1 MYISTSVKDGRV
13 YATASKSV
21 RKGAKVG
28 KSDSKYLGRVIDR
41 EKGIYKN
48 KERGLFMYDEKTD
61 TFSPVPADYQE
72 PKLKRKKKYPD
83 RPEHIVSFGDVYLLL
98 QFLVQSGFM
107 YAIDAIEYKNNDTL
121 WSLLL
126 YYILCPL
133 SNRHAQDWWSLT
145 YAKYLFPKAQ
155 LASQRISEALA
166 DIGSEDAKRKFFRE
180 YFHFLEKRK
189 DDPQAMDE
197 EANGGILIDSTG
209 LPNAIRFPLTAV
221 NNHNGKISEE
231 IRLIYVIQQST
242 GLPIFFRYV
251 AGNVI
256 DASTITRTIAELKAN
271 GINTKF
277 AILDAG
283 YYNGKNADALMD
295 AGVSF
300 ISRMDSN
307 YKVYRRLIKNNLSS
321 LDAKENLVRYN
332 NRLLYIKCFPCHIGV
347 KEDRHAYAYLCRDL
361 TMKHEL
367 EKKLIERA
375 EDQDLPT
382 DEIFDTM
389 QTQGVFVLISSRKIA
404 RNKILPLYYT
414 RDRVEKIFELCK
426 KDCKILPINVET
438 EASFRGH
445 LLLTFMATSILK
457 MLSDKLEGTSLT
469 TESAFM
475 NLHEQHAIIYDDVIV
490 TTEPTKK
497 MNEAYRALRIECPE
511 TLTNEFKESKAM

>member
-1 MYISTSVKDGRV
+1 MYISTSVKDGRI

-21 RKGAKVG
+21 RKGGKVG

-41 EKGIYKN
+41 ERGIYKS

-61 TFSPVPADYQE
+61 TFSTVPADYQE
-72 PKLKRKKKYPD
+72 PKIQRKKKHPD
-83 RPEHIVSFGDVYLLL
+83 RPEHIVSFGDTYLLL
-98 QFLVQSGFM
+98 HFLIQSGYMF
-107 YAIDAIEYKNNDTL
+107 AIDAIGYKNKDTL
-121 WSLLL
+121 RALLF
-126 YYILCPL
+126 YYLLCPL
-133 SNRHAQDWWSLT
+133 SNRHAHDWWELT
-145 YAKYLFPKAQ
+145 YAKYIFPKAQ

-166 DIGSEDAKRKFFRE
+166 DIGSEDAKRKFFKK
-180 YFHFLEKRK
+180 YFEFLEKR
-189 DDPQAMDE
+189 DSATDE
-197 EANGGILIDSTG
+197 EIGDGIVIDSTG
-209 LPNAIRFPLTAV
+209 LPNAIRFQLTAV

-251 AGNVI
+251 AGNII
-256 DASTITRTIAELKAN
+256 DATTITRTIAELKAN

-283 YYNGKNADALMD
+283 YYNGKNADVLMD

-307 YKVYRRLIKNNLSS
+307 YKVYKRLVKNYLAE
-321 LDAKENLVRYN
+321 LEKKENLVRYN
-332 NRLLYIKCFPCHIGV
+332 NRLLYIKCFPCHIGA

-361 TMKHEL
+361 AMKHEL

-404 RNKILPLYYT
+404 RNKLLPLYYT

-426 KDCKILPINVET
+426 QGAKILPINVET

-445 LLLTFMATSILK
+445 LMLTFMATSIIK
-457 MLSDKLEGTSLT
+457 MMSDKLEGTSLT
-469 TESAFM
+469 LESVFM
-475 NLHEQHAIIYDDVIV
+475 HLHEQHAIIYDDVIV
-490 TTEPTKK
+490 TTEPNKK
-497 MNEAYRALRIECPE
+497 MKDAYKAFGIECPE
-511 TLTNEFKESKAM
+511 TLKNELKESVAL